1 MLPPQ
6 PSPVGFE
13 HLPDG
18 LGIGVASPRLTW
30 TLLAGIGRQVSYEL
44 ELERRGG
51 IRRTGRVDSAEQVL
65 VPWPGAP
72 LTSRERATVR
82 VRVWTPDAAD
92 PSEWSTPCD
101 RCAVE

>member
-13 HLPDG
+13 HLSDG

-30 TLLAGIGRQVSYEL
+30 TLLAGTGRQVSYEL

-51 IRRTGRVDSAEQVL
+51 IRRTGRVGDLQQEQV
-65 VPWPGAP
+65 PGRP
-72 LTSRERATVR
+72 G
-82 VRVWTPDAAD
+82 
-92 PSEWSTPCD
+92 
-101 RCAVE
+101 